1 MSYSYSDPPSCCS
14 ASAELKLYQAFIFSV
29 PIFFTFILLLLF
41 YLFYLRRRR
50 VDWASLRMRSS
61 MQNDADHASGVCF
74 SFLFFFCS
82 FVLVYNIGV
91 FLNLFGWLEN
101 VRKMERSWEFECGV
115 FVWELEERGLFGFFL
130 SPSSDLLLFG
140 FPLSVWLVGECKKW
154 RDWGFESWVFL
165 LFGDSGK
172 CMVGIFFFS
181 LFGWWENLS
190 ISMELWTLNLR
201 FFLFSTRHVWWFFS
215 PPCLLA
221 EKIWVNVRSL
231 NIETSRFYMRNLG
244 WYNASWKNLH

>member
-1 MSYSYSDPPSCCS
+1 MGFLRHSWQCLIAIQTHQAAAQLLLNWSSTRPSSSLFQSSSPSFSFCCS
-14 ASAELKLYQAFIFSV
+14 TSSIFAVGGSIGLRFGCDLLCRTM
-29 PIFFTFILLLLF
+29 PIMLLEYVFPFSF
-41 YLFYLRRRR
+41 Y
-50 VDWASLRMRSS
+50 
-61 MQNDADHASGVCF
+61 
-74 SFLFFFCS
+74 FLFFCP

-115 FVWELEERGLFGFFL
+115 FVWELEERVLFGFFL

-201 FFLFSTRHVWWFFS
+201 FFLFSTRHVWWFF
-215 PPCLLA
+215 PPLVCLLRKF
-221 EKIWVNVRSL
+221 E
-231 NIETSRFYMRNLG
+231 
-244 WYNASWKNLH
+244 